1 MNKILIKVFHQRKP
15 SITQGLNGAAATF
28 FYMNQAVK
36 TLEAIT
42 PDTIRSVGKNLQVCS
57 RDQQGS
63 LLQVLTTLGAGLA
76 RLGKWTIQDPE
87 ELFSVFNWT

>member
-1 MNKILIKVFHQRKP
+1 MVLPIQMLLLQNIMGEQDFDQSFHQRKP
-15 SITQGLNGAAATF
+15 SITQGLSGAAATF

-57 RDQQGS
+57 RDQHGS
-63 LLQVLTTLGAGLA
+63 LLQA
-76 RLGKWTIQDPE
+76 
-87 ELFSVFNWT
+87 